1 MSKAVFRD
9 EQPVAWSYHH
19 NTARAPFNMHG
30 LNPPTYD
37 VPPFKEDADAET
49 VGLPTPDLPK
59 RSFAEVVRAR
69 HSCRRFLPESLT
81 LDALST
87 LLFAAYGVLGPVEMD
102 GEFLERPVPSGG
114 GLYPLELYVLVQ
126 RVDGLSEG
134 AWHYVP
140 LGHRLERV
148 HEHALPRLL
157 TAEMFL
163 GQAYLSDA
171 SVIVVI
177 TSVVQRS
184 LWKYEDRG
192 YRYILLEA
200 GHVAQNMNLCAT
212 AMDLA
217 SLNLG
222 GFFDDNVLA
231 LLRADPDTEIAVYG
245 MALGHPEVVTR
256 VQARR
261 PAEEVAAFRRY

>member
-1 MSKAVFRD
+1 VFRD
-9 EQPVAWSYHH
+9 DHPTAWSYH
-19 NTARAPFNMHG
+19 NYTTRTPFNMHG

-37 VPPFKEDADAET
+37 VPPFKEIPEAET
-49 VGLPTPDLPK
+49 VRLPTPELPST
-59 RSFAEVVRAR
+59 SFDKLIRAR
-69 HSCRRFLPESLT
+69 HSCRNFLPEPLALT
-81 LDALST
+81 ALST
-87 LLFAAYGVLGPVEMD
+87 ILHAGYGIIDVQDMD

-126 RVDGLSEG
+126 RVEGLAGG

-148 HEHALPRLL
+148 HEHSLPPVLSS
-157 TAEMFL
+157 EMFL
-163 GQAYLSDA
+163 GQAYLIDCSA
-171 SVIVVI
+171 IVVI

-192 YRYILLEA
+192 YRYIMLEA
-200 GHVAQNMNLCAT
+200 GHVAQNVNLCAS

-222 GFFDDNVLA
+222 GFFDRDVLG
-231 LLRADPDTEIAVYG
+231 LLRVDPDTEIALYG
-245 MALGHPEVVTR
+245 IALGRPESLEPMR
-256 VQARR
+256 SRR
-261 PAEEVAAFRRY
+261 PAEDVAAFRRY